1 MLDEIFEEVETAMSK
16 AIEALQRDLAGIRT
30 GRATITLL
38 DGIRIE
44 YYGQITPLNQVA
56 TISVPEARLLMIK
69 PWEKGV
75 ISDIEKA
82 IRADAALGLNPA
94 NDGTVIHLPIPELT
108 EERRRELTKVAH
120 HRAEEGRV
128 VVRHARRDGI
138 DLLQGAQKEGEIPAD
153 DSRHGQ
159 EKIQKMTD
167 EFVAKV
173 DQILA
178 TKEKEIMEV

>member
-1 MLDEIFEEVETAMSK
+1 MLDEIFEEVQTAMSK

-38 DGIRIE
+38 DGIRID

-75 ISDIEKA
+75 IPDIEKA

-94 NDGTVIHLPIPELT
+94 NDGTVIRLPIPELT
-108 EERRRELTKVAH
+108 EERRRELAKVAH
-120 HRAEEGRV
+120 QRAEEGRV

-138 DLLQGAQKEGEIPAD
+138 DLLQEAQKEGEIPAD

-167 EFVAKV
+167 EFVVKV